1 MTVDSADLL
10 TLARELRGSSEE
22 VRRRASTSRLY
33 YGVLHRAI
41 ECLRDRAVG
50 ERPHGGSTYQW
61 VRARLLEQSG
71 DNMYVADS
79 LRRLKQQREQADYDV
94 DLFDWPIEAVKR
106 AEEMAREVARLL
118 DEYVVPAGLQ
128 PALGLIGPAS

>member
-10 TLARELRGSSEE
+10 ALARELRGSPEE

-33 YGVLHRAI
+33 YGLLHRAI

-50 ERPHGGSTYQW
+50 ERPRGGSTYQW

-79 LRRLKQQREQADYDV
+79 LRLLKQQRERADYDIDRYEGWSV
-94 DLFDWPIEAVKR
+94 ER
-106 AEEMAREVARLL
+106 AEALALDVARLL
-118 DEYVVPAGLQ
+118 DEYVVPAGSQ
-128 PALGLIGPAS
+128 PALGLIEPAS